1 VLPKTG
7 KKSKFFFFQEHFRQ
21 SPALKGG
28 FLSIRF
34 GQNSIPFPFD
44 CPYQVGLVHCT
55 ARGEEHWCVGVLV
68 TGDVA
73 NDDSIEQNA
82 KLERWFTRCGAD
94 SSIAEKRD
102 EPAICPSVEATLQR
116 IYGDHYKCVETFG
129 TLE

>member
-1 VLPKTG
+1 MHRLYLLSWYHHGTEADARN
-7 KKSKFFFFQEHFRQ
+7 FFQKLREGCQ
-21 SPALKGG
+21 KG
-28 FLSIRF
+28 
-34 GQNSIPFPFD
+34 IPFPFD

-68 TGDVA
+68 MCRTA

-82 KLERWFTRCGAD
+82 RLEQWFTRCRAD
-94 SSIAEKRD
+94 FSIAEKRS